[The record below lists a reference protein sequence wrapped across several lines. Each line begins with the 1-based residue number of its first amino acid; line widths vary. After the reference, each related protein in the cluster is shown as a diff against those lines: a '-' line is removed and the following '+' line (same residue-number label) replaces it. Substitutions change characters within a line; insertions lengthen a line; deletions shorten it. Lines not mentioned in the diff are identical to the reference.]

1 MPFVSSDGPRLAI
14 ETTDWSGRHRL
25 SIPPTLRLQLIGMLR
40 RAQGTESRIQERPL
54 SIARVYQ
61 TTVSG
66 VPRRV
71 VMVQYQERLPGN
83 GMRMHRLAIPV
94 DQIQGLISSLWDCD
108 IDETHKH
115 PRHPD
120 DAPRDP
126 WLM

>member
-14 ETTDWSGRHRL
+14 ETTDITGRHRL
-25 SIPPTLRLQLIGMLR
+25 SIPPALRLQLIAMLR

-61 TTVSG
+61 TAVSG
-66 VPRRV
+66 VPRRM

-94 DQIQGLISSLWDCD
+94 DQLQGLISSLWDCD
-108 IDETHKH
+108 ID
-115 PRHPD
+115 
-120 DAPRDP
+120 DAPTHPHDPSRDQ